1 MSSEV
6 QARASGKRL
15 PPDLFDL
22 PVEEIRAGRYSD
34 AYFNFARAAL
44 LADDRHA
51 RVLMQVFQRRHALL
65 CGIDEAI
72 AILRLC
78 SDDWE
83 HLSVQALHDGD
94 EVEPWETVLTIEGDY
109 THFAH
114 LETLYLGTLARQTRI
129 ATNVREVVDAAGG
142 KPVLFFPA
150 RHDHHSVQ
158 AGDGYAAHVGGAFGV
173 STDAQGSWWGAKG
186 IGTLPHAL
194 IACYGGDTALAA
206 RKFVRWAPEDMNV
219 VVLVDFDNNSV
230 RTTLEAARELGD
242 RLWGVRLDT
251 AANIVDRSLWSEMEE
266 AGDFDPRGVNERL
279 AANVRE
285 ALDREG
291 FEHVKIVVS
300 GGLDADRIRFLE
312 QQGAPI
318 DVYGVGSALL
328 RGQFDFT
335 ADVVAVDGRP
345 LAKAGRRRRPNPR
358 LEPVT

>member
-1 MSSEV
+1 MSSEPK
-6 QARASGKRL
+6 ARATRKRL

-34 AYFNFARAAL
+34 AYFNFARATL

-51 RVLMQVFQRRHALL
+51 RVLVQVFQRRHAML

-78 SDDWE
+78 SDEWE
-83 HLSVQALHDGD
+83 SLSVEALYDGD
-94 EVEPWETVLTIEGDY
+94 ELEPWETVLTIEGDY
-109 THFAH
+109 AHFAH
-114 LETLYLGTLARQTRI
+114 LETLYLGVLARQTRL
-129 ATNVREVVDAAGG
+129 ATNVRDVVAAAAE

-158 AGDGYAAHVGGAFGV
+158 AADGYAAHVAGAFGV
-173 STDAQGSWWGAKG
+173 STDAQGSWWGG
-186 IGTLPHAL
+186 RGLGTLPHAL
-194 IACYGGDTALAA
+194 IACYDGDTALAA
-206 RKFVRWAPEDMNV
+206 RKFVEWAPEDMNV
-219 VVLVDFDNNSV
+219 VVLVDFENDSV
-230 RTTLEAARELGD
+230 ETSLAAARELGE

-251 AANIVDRSLWSEMEE
+251 AANIVDRSLWKEMEE

-279 AANVRE
+279 VANVRE
-285 ALDREG
+285 ALDKEG

-300 GGLDADRIRFLE
+300 GGLDAERIRFLE
-312 QQGAPI
+312 EKGAPI

-335 ADVVAVDGRP
+335 ADVVAVNGRP
-345 LAKAGRRRRPNPR
+345 LAKAGRRQRPNSR
-358 LEPVT
+358 LEAVR